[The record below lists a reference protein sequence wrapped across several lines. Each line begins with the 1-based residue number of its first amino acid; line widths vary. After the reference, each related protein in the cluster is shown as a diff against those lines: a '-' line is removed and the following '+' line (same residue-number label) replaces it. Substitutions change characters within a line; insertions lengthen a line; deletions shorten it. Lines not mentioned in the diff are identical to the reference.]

1 MSMILENNLVI
12 KSGKLGTAAF
22 SREEPALHRYWLRY
36 PLSRSPRTLL
46 FGMQNPSKAGE
57 DESDP
62 TVTRCMGFARRMG
75 FGTLMVVN
83 MAAGIATDPADL
95 LKMEDPVGPENVRI
109 IREQVQQCDLAI
121 AAWGSLS
128 KRLRGLFR
136 LSIGA
141 FKTYPTLKCLGKTK
155 AGDPRHPLYLR
166 GDADLISFP

>member
-1 MSMILENNLVI
+1 MSVSVENGCVI
-12 KSGKLGTAAF
+12 KVGSLGSALFSG
-22 SREEPALHRYWLRY
+22 EPVPLHRYWLRY
-36 PLSRSPRTLL
+36 PLSTDRRTLL
-46 FGMQNPSKAGE
+46 FGMQNPSKAGA

-62 TVTRCMGFARRMG
+62 TVTRCIGFARRLG

-109 IREQVQQCDLAI
+109 IREQIQQCDLAI

-128 KRLRGLFR
+128 KRLRAMFR

-141 FKTYPTLKCLGKTK
+141 FKTYPSIKCLGKTK

-166 GDADLISFP
+166 GDTPLVDF